1 MHHKKHDSLDS
12 LFWLINLDSISIVI
26 VSITPYLFKKFSPED
41 FEVSKQ
47 AVVIHKQNGS
57 LDSLFWLIKLGS
69 TSIVVVAITLYS
81 V

>member
-41 FEVSKQ
+41 FEVSK
-47 AVVIHKQNGS
+47 
-57 LDSLFWLIKLGS
+57 
-69 TSIVVVAITLYS
+69 
-81 V
+81 